1 LPRTSGILR
10 LWLGVTLRKK
20 VEQMTTRNEIAGAV
34 AAQAGITKAQAAAA
48 VDALVDK
55 INLSLRTGSDVTIAG
70 LGTFKRKV
78 RASRVGRNLHTGETI
93 QVPEKR
99 IVGFKPAKAFSDA
112 VA

>member
-1 LPRTSGILR
+1 
-10 LWLGVTLRKK
+10 
-20 VEQMTTRNEIAGAV
+20 MTTKNEIAGAV

-48 VDALVDK
+48 VDALVDH
-55 INLSLRTGSDVTIAG
+55 INLGVRTGNDVTVAG

-78 RASRVGRNLHTGETI
+78 RSSRVGRNLHTGETI

-99 IVGFKPAKAFSDA
+99 VVGFKAAKAFSEA